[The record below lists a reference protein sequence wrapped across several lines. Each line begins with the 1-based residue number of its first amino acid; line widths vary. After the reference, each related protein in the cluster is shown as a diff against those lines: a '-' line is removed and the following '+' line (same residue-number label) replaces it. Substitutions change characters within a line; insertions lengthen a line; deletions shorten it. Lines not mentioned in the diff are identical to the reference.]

1 MTFLGSRSNV
11 RLRRWGILT
20 AGQVCRHA
28 DEARSSASP
37 WLTDVELGLHSV
49 QGRGLASAG
58 QEPAANDQYRRASWY
73 GSRAASVASATFVAM
88 TAHPAEPVP
97 DADPDE
103 AAVAAAALREYRE
116 WVAKGRP
123 GAVSHEEAMAELLG
137 DAQ

>member
-1 MTFLGSRSNV
+1 
-11 RLRRWGILT
+11 
-20 AGQVCRHA
+20 
-28 DEARSSASP
+28 
-37 WLTDVELGLHSV
+37 
-49 QGRGLASAG
+49 
-58 QEPAANDQYRRASWY
+58 
-73 GSRAASVASATFVAM
+73 M

-116 WVAKGRP
+116 WVAEGRP

>member
-1 MTFLGSRSNV
+1 MGTTPPRSRTNHDRVPTAFTLGV
-11 RLRRWGILT
+11 RPTI
-20 AGQVCRHA
+20 
-28 DEARSSASP
+28 
-37 WLTDVELGLHSV
+37 
-49 QGRGLASAG
+49 SAG
-58 QEPAANDQYRRASWY
+58 ASWC

-88 TAHPAEPVP
+88 TAHAAEPVP

-137 DAQ
+137 DPL